1 MEAYKEKILVVDYDD
16 TLKKVLIRRLTLLG
30 YKVSIANTGRIALEI
45 LNKEEPNLVI
55 LDLLLPEINGYEVC
69 LRIRE
74 KSKIPIIILTGLDEI
89 PDRITGLELGADDY
103 LIKPFAPKELE
114 ARISSVLRRYQSE
127 PRNSLDKKKKVLYVG
142 NTTID
147 LTRQQV
153 VKNGLKLNLTDLE
166 FSILELLINNAGKS
180 LSRKAILESIW
191 GFTPERD
198 IDTRVVDV
206 HISRLRS
213 KLEEFPSN
221 PDLILTVRGLGYRFH
236 HSV

>member
-1 MEAYKEKILVVDYDD
+1 M
-16 TLKKVLIRRLTLLG
+16 
-30 YKVSIANTGRIALEI
+30 
-45 LNKEEPNLVI
+45 
-55 LDLLLPEINGYEVC
+55 C

-74 KSKIPIIILTGLDEI
+74 KSKTPIIILTGLNEI
-89 PDRITGLELGADDY
+89 SDRITGLELGADDY

-114 ARISSVLRRYQSE
+114 ARISSVLRRYQSK
-127 PRNSLDKKKKVLYVG
+127 PRNLLDKKNKVIDVG

-221 PDLILTVRGLGYRFH
+221 PDLILTARGTGYMFQNLQKNNTDN
-236 HSV
+236 